1 MSWLSDWPTEW
12 LWLYCMPVCMSVCW
26 FFDWMNW
33 LINWLID
40 WWIDSPANYFLDWLI
55 DWLSDTVADGW
66 IYSVI
71 KQREWQTWLN
81 DWFSA
86 SANARDDCKD
96 AATDEKSELV
106 GQNDSAQLW
115 NDSPV
120 INFIEQ
126 KQESN
131 CMVVSWWLLL
141 DKMGL
146 AII

>member
-1 MSWLSDWPTEW
+1 M
-12 LWLYCMPVCMSVCW
+12 
-26 FFDWMNW
+26 
-33 LINWLID
+33 
-40 WWIDSPANYFLDWLI
+40 IDSPANYFLDWLI
-55 DWLSDTVADGW
+55 DWLSDTVADEW

-106 GQNDSAQLW
+106 GQNDSAQLLW

>member
-1 MSWLSDWPTEW
+1 MANMSWLSAWPTEW
-12 LWLYCMPVCMSVCW
+12 LWLYCLPVCMSVCW
-26 FFDWMNW
+26 FFDWMSW

-40 WWIDSPANYFLDWLI
+40 WWIDSPANYFLDWL
-55 DWLSDTVADGW
+55 SDTVADGW

-71 KQREWQTWLN
+71 KQSEWQTWLN

-131 CMVVSWWLLL
+131 CMIVSWWLLL